1 MIREFTTRIQ
11 KATQSK
17 EKNELISKAK
27 AYIDEHFEKRL
38 STDEIAT
45 EMNVS
50 RPYLSDQFKKATGK
64 NLSEYIMVKKIEH
77 AKKEL
82 EFFNTDIKKLSEKLS
97 FSSQSHFT
105 RVFKKYTG
113 ITPSEYREQV
123 FLNKVKKSLSI

>member
-1 MIREFTTRIQ
+1 
-11 KATQSK
+11 
-17 EKNELISKAK
+17 
-27 AYIDEHFEKRL
+27 
-38 STDEIAT
+38 
-45 EMNVS
+45 
-50 RPYLSDQFKKATGK
+50 
-64 NLSEYIMVKKIEH
+64 H